1 MTRPADALID
11 MTKRLFFLFLSLIQ
25 KHIWP
30 VATRSTSI
38 YQRDTSIDVLD
49 ISRSQD
55 RDRDAGGEFW
65 GILPP
70 LNPIRTKSGSRAHLN
85 FSSLN
90 V

>member
-1 MTRPADALID
+1 

-38 YQRDTSIDVLD
+38 YQRDTYIPDVLD
-49 ISRSQD
+49 ISRRTRSQD

-65 GILPP
+65 GTA
-70 LNPIRTKSGSRAHLN
+70 TKPHSD
-85 FSSLN
+85 
-90 V
+90 